1 MKIDKPFVVLC
12 ALILAAILYAHL
24 GGTVEPVPL
33 AKPLEAFP
41 PVVGSFT
48 RVDAQTFG
56 DEVVKNA
63 GMDDYLM
70 WQYQDAQG
78 YTLGLYIGYY
88 RDQVEGGIIHSP
100 KHCMPGSGWEPSQ
113 MKEINVQAV
122 DGRGYTISQMVMQK
136 GGDKQI
142 AHYWF
147 QGRGRVVANEYMDRG
162 WMIWDSIT
170 RRRSDGTLVRITG
183 PGTNEE
189 LDCRKQ
195 MEFMGALLPIIAE
208 FLPQ

>member
-1 MKIDKPFVVLC
+1 MRIDKPFVVLC
-12 ALILAAILYAHL
+12 ALIMAAALYVHF

-33 AKPLEAFP
+33 AKPLNAFP
-41 PVVGSFT
+41 QIVGSFT
-48 RVDAQTFG
+48 RLDSQTFG

-70 WQYQDAQG
+70 WQYRDAQG
-78 YTLGLYIGYY
+78 YTLGLYIGFY

-113 MKEINVQAV
+113 MKEISVPAA
-122 DGRGYTISQMVMQK
+122 DGKAYTITRMVMQK

-162 WMIWDSIT
+162 LMVWDSIA
-170 RRRSDGTLVRITG
+170 RRRSDGALVRITG
-183 PGTNEE
+183 SGNDEE
-189 LDCRKQ
+189 LDSRKQ
-195 MEFMGALLPIIAE
+195 MEFIGALLPVIAE
-208 FLPQ
+208 FLPH